1 MPLSFVILTTH
12 AINTCQIHQDE
23 QSLLRNVC
31 LAPASNQGL
40 LLMLKRKQ
48 CHNIPF
54 KDTDGEI
61 IERNRSEFRDQTVL
75 YNEAGTKKAQIVE
88 THERTDTDRHA
99 AGPERAKRSC
109 YKRAVVRSRQQGPS
123 ISLLTND
130 TNTPESS
137 KSFFPR
143 RETRW

>member
-1 MPLSFVILTTH
+1 MPLSFVILIMH

-23 QSLLRNVC
+23 QLLMRNVC
-31 LAPASNQGL
+31 FAPASNQGL

-48 CHNIPF
+48 CHNITF
-54 KDTDGEI
+54 KDTDGQI
-61 IERNRSEFRDQTVL
+61 IERNSSELRDQTVL
-75 YNEAGTKKAQIVE
+75 HNEVGTKKAQIVE

-99 AGPERAKRSC
+99 AGPERAKQSC

-123 ISLLTND
+123 IRLLTND

-137 KSFFPR
+137 K
-143 RETRW
+143 